1 MITINRNPSRKQLWW
16 FAGLWLPLFGAAM
29 GSSLY
34 WRMHAPR
41 VAIAV
46 WAVTA
51 VAAVASLLSEAAAT
65 AVFLTLSYATFP
77 IGFVVSWVALAA
89 LYFLVLTPLGLV
101 MRLAGRD
108 SLRLKVDER
117 DARAS
122 TGSYWT
128 ERPGRGTDSARAFRQ
143 F

>member
-16 FAGLWLPLFGAAM
+16 FAGLWLPLFGGAM
-29 GSSLY
+29 GSSLF

-51 VAAVASLLSEAAAT
+51 VVTVVSLLSDAAAKT
-65 AVFLTLSYATFP
+65 VFLTLSYATYP
-77 IGFVVSWVALAA
+77 IGFVVSWIALAA

-101 MRLAGRD
+101 MRVAGRD
-108 SLRLKVDER
+108 PLRLKPED
-117 DARAS
+117 RAA
-122 TGSYWT
+122 GSYWT
-128 ERPGRGTDSARAFRQ
+128 ERPGRGTDSTRAFRE